1 MGGRRA
7 PAGSAV
13 SPVDQALNAWRIHSE
28 INLLLLEK
36 IPAAGLKAVPLE
48 SRGRTIAQQIK
59 HMTEVR
65 EGLDLLP
72 HDGQAAEAGQA
83 ICRSTHPSPIAN
95 GSAAIRPCRRRL
107 SSRDPGWRREH
118 AGLRQTAASVDGLP
132 DLPRVPSP
140 GIDRPRAQAE
150 RHEASGGSVDSGPLG
165 EVDVGRVGSRPS
177 TSTATS
183 VRNRPPALPTSPAR
197 LSISGLRVSRRP
209 CS

>member
-65 EGLDLLP
+65 EGWIYY
-72 HDGQAAEAGQA
+72 HTTGK
-83 ICRSTHPSPIAN
+83 
-95 GSAAIRPCRRRL
+95 RPK
-107 SSRDPGWRREH
+107 RDKR
-118 AGLRQTAASVDGLP
+118 SVDQP
-132 DLPRVPSP
+132 T
-140 GIDRPRAQAE
+140 RAQLRTALRRSDRAVDAFLRATLAGE
-150 RHEASGGSVDSGPLG
+150 GSMRAFGRQPLRWMGYLISHESHHRGSIALALKQNGMRLPEEVSIQGLWGKWMWG
-165 EVDVGRVGSRPS
+165 E
-177 TSTATS
+177 
-183 VRNRPPALPTSPAR
+183 
-197 LSISGLRVSRRP
+197 
-209 CS
+209 